1 MFGQTALGS
10 ASTGQLG
17 LVLEVIIDRN
27 FGPRQ
32 SSSCHW
38 WFPEAA
44 ALAAVPWAFRAKPP
58 QICWHTLLVQ
68 KTL

>member
-1 MFGQTALGS
+1 MFGQTAPGS
-10 ASTGQLG
+10 TSTGQLG
-17 LVLEVIIDRN
+17 LVLEVSIDRH

-44 ALAAVPWAFRAKPP
+44 ALAAVRYTGF
-58 QICWHTLLVQ
+58 QG
-68 KTL
+68 